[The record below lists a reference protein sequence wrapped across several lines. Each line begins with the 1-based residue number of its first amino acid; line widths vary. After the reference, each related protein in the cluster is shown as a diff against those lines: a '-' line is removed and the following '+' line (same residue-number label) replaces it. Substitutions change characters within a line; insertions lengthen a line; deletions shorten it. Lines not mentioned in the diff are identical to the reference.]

1 MKRSLTSIALI
12 VFAVA
17 NAVSY
22 PARSEVRASWT
33 RIWSDRTVVVA
44 RDIGAPVQS
53 SSDGARKYRLAI
65 GFKATRQFKETPS
78 LNAATADFVLLQV
91 RVHCEEKRIEYLD
104 AQAMTLT
111 GGGGGPLNKYFE
123 KSDDFSAQLPAPV
136 GKAIIAGTCGGQIGK
151 ERYSAMYELMNE
163 YRRR

>member
-1 MKRSLTSIALI
+1 MKKSLALVALI
-12 VFAVA
+12 AFAVA
-17 NAVSY
+17 NAAPY

-33 RIWSDRTVVVA
+33 PIWSDRTVVVA
-44 RDIGAPVQS
+44 RDIGAPVRS
-53 SSDGARKYRLAI
+53 SPDGARKYRLAI
-65 GFKATRQFKETPS
+65 GFRTTRQFKETPS

-91 RVHCEEKRIEYLD
+91 SVHCEEKRTEYLD
-104 AQAMTLT
+104 AQAMTVT

-151 ERYSAMYELMNE
+151 ERYSAMYELLNE
-163 YRRR
+163 YRQR